1 MKVLHVIPA
10 IASCYGGPSKV
21 VLDTCRALRSEGID
35 AEIATTNADGEGNIT
50 IPGEAP
56 AIVDGVPVFY
66 FERQYGWR
74 YKFSW
79 DLTKW
84 LKANVTT
91 YDLLHLHAVF
101 SYSTSAAAFYARKYA
116 VPYILLP
123 HGMLAPWPVRKNW
136 LLKKIYL
143 KAIEQRNLERAAAVH
158 FTAEEELQMSVV
170 RGTSNFV
177 LPCIVDF
184 NMNQS
189 GVRSVANSS
198 RLQIL
203 FLSRIDPKKGIDIL
217 IDALRILAH
226 EGREFDLVL
235 AGSGDQKYE
244 ERVKTMI
251 ESAGLSPKTTIAGFV
266 EGAEKANL
274 LEHSDI
280 FVLPSHHENFGIA
293 VVEAMAAGIP
303 VVISDRVNIHNE
315 IREAKAGVVIPAT
328 VDDLTSAL
336 RRLMDSPALRKQI
349 GGNGRQLVEERYSSI
364 ETVKEL
370 KQVYSD
376 IDLGTCS
383 STAWRTFTRNRLQMQ
398 TQKLSPDSPETVA
411 LPSASRAKSA

>member
-21 VLDTCRALRSEGID
+21 VLDTCRALRGVGVD
-35 AEIATTNADGEGNIT
+35 AEIATTNADGEGNIA
-50 IPGEAP
+50 IPKESP
-56 AIVDGVPVFY
+56 TLVEDVPVYF
-66 FERQYGWR
+66 FERQYPWR

-84 LKANVTT
+84 LKANATR
-91 YDLLHLHAVF
+91 YDLLHIHAVF
-101 SYSTSAAAFYARKYA
+101 SYSTSAAAFYARKYS
-116 VPYILLP
+116 VPYVVLP

-143 KAIEQRNLERAAAVH
+143 KAIEQKNLERAAAVH
-158 FTAEEELQMSVV
+158 FTAEEELQMSVI
-170 RGTSNFV
+170 RGASNFV

-184 NMNQS
+184 TLNHN
-189 GVRSVANSS
+189 GVRPALNSS

-217 IDALRILAH
+217 IDALRILDR
-226 EGREFDLVL
+226 EGRDFDLVL

-244 ERVKTMI
+244 ERVKSMI
-251 ESAGLSPKTTIAGFV
+251 KSAGLSTKTKITGFV
-266 EGAEKANL
+266 EGDEKTNL
-274 LEHSDI
+274 FETSDI

-303 VVISDRVNIHNE
+303 VVISDRVNIHND
-315 IREAKAGVVIPAT
+315 IREANAGVVIPAT

-336 RRLMDSPALRKQI
+336 RQLMESPELRQKI
-349 GGNGRQLVEERYSSI
+349 GSNGLRLVEERYSSI
-364 ETVKEL
+364 ETVNEL
-370 KQVYSD
+370 AQVYSD
-376 IDLGTCS
+376 IKRGVCS
-383 STAWRTFTRNRLQMQ
+383 SGAWRAFRDTRL
-398 TQKLSPDSPETVA
+398 
-411 LPSASRAKSA
+411 LPRARGERPLLPGDCSEGKGI